1 MSDLLVVQELL
12 DFLGRSPTPFHAVQ
26 QATEQLLKAGYVR
39 LDEKDSWHL
48 APEGK
53 YFTTRNDSSLIAFHT
68 GRHNPLETGIRMM
81 GAHTDSPALKVKP
94 SPVTINKG
102 YLQLAVEVYGGALL
116 NPWFD
121 RDLSLAGRVSY
132 KTDKGLLK
140 SALVDFRMPIA
151 IIPSLA
157 IHLDRTQNESKK
169 INSQTDLPPILAQ
182 IANSENFSFESL
194 LTDQIDDDTL
204 EEVLDWELFFY
215 DTQLP
220 AEIGLNKEFIASAR
234 LDNLLSCFVG
244 MKSFIDSDTSQP
256 ALIVFND
263 HEEVGSASAS
273 GADGPFLKQVLER
286 WIGDSA
292 EAFVQTISRSLM
304 ISVDNAHGVHP
315 NFASW
320 HEPDHQPILNNGPVI
335 KINANQRYASNST
348 SQALFRHICQQA
360 DVPVQVFVVRSDL
373 GCGSTIGPITATN
386 LGINTVDVGVA
397 TFAMHSIRE
406 TAGAKDPLLL
416 FKALKHFFNSSSI
429 SA

>member
-1 MSDLLVVQELL
+1 MSDLLVIQELL
-12 DFLGRSPTPFHAVQ
+12 DFLGKSPTPFHAVQ
-26 QATEQLLKAGYVR
+26 QVTEQLLKAGYVR
-39 LDEKDSWHL
+39 LDEKQSWQL

-68 GRHNPLETGIRMM
+68 GRHDPTEAGIRMM

-102 YLQLAVEVYGGALL
+102 YLQLAVEVYGGVLL

-132 KTDKGLLK
+132 KTNDGILK
-140 SALVDFRMPIA
+140 NALIDFRTPIA

-169 INSQTDLPPILAQ
+169 INPQTDLPPILAQ
-182 IANSENFSFESL
+182 VSNSENFSFESL
-194 LTDQIDDDTL
+194 LKDQINDDAL
-204 EEVLDWELFFY
+204 AEVLDWELFFY

-220 AEIGLNKEFIASAR
+220 AEVGLNKEFIASAR
-234 LDNLLSCFVG
+234 LDNLLSCFIG
-244 MKSFIDSDTSQP
+244 LQSFINSDASQP

-292 EAFVQTISRSLM
+292 ETFVQTISRSLM

-320 HEPDHQPILNNGPVI
+320 HEPDHQPILNSGPVI

-348 SQALFRHICQQA
+348 SQALFRHICQQVN
-360 DVPVQVFVVRSDL
+360 VPVQVFVVRSDL
-373 GCGSTIGPITATN
+373 ACGSTIGPITATN
-386 LGINTVDVGVA
+386 LGVNTVDVGVA

-416 FKALKHFFNSSSI
+416 LKALQHFFNSSSI